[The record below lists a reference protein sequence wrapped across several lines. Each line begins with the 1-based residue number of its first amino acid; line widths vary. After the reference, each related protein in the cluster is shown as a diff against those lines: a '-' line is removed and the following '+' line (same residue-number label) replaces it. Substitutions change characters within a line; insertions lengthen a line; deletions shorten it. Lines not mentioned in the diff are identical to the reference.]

1 VLRSP
6 VIFGLHI
13 IALLL
18 AAASDPYTA
27 RREVMVR
34 EQMAARDI
42 TNQDVL
48 AAMRAVPRHLFMPPE
63 KRALAYA
70 DHPVPIGHSQTISQ
84 PYIVALMTQLL
95 EPAKSHKVL
104 EIGTGS
110 GYQAAVLSVLVR
122 QVVSLEIVPELAR
135 SSSETLVKLGYKNV
149 AVHHA
154 DGYKGW
160 PAGAPYD
167 RIIVTAAPPELPRAL
182 VDQLAP
188 GGKLVAPVGS
198 GWWAQEL
205 IVLDKAAD
213 GRTRRRAVL
222 PVRFVPMVP
231 GK

>member
-1 VLRSP
+1 M
-6 VIFGLHI
+6 IFGLHI
-13 IALLL
+13 IALLV
-18 AAASDPYTA
+18 AAASDPYA
-27 RREVMVR
+27 APREVMVR
-34 EQMAARDI
+34 QQLAARDI
-42 TNQDVL
+42 TSADVL

-63 KRALAYA
+63 RRALAYA

-110 GYQAAVLSVLVR
+110 GYQAAVLSLLVR

-135 SSSETLVKLGYKNV
+135 SSAETLSKLGYTNV

>member
-1 VLRSP
+1 VP
-6 VIFGLHI
+6 FALHI
-13 IALLL
+13 LALFL
-18 AAASDPYTA
+18 AAPNDPYA
-27 RREVMVR
+27 APREAMVR
-34 EQMAARDI
+34 EQLAERDI

-48 AAMRAVPRHLFMPPE
+48 SAMRTVPRHLFMPPDT
-63 KRALAYA
+63 RALAYA

-135 SSSETLVKLGYKNV
+135 SSAETLAKLGYKNV
-149 AVHHA
+149 TVHHA

-167 RIIVTAAPPELPRAL
+167 RIIVTAAPPEVPRAL
-182 VDQLAP
+182 VEQLAP

-198 GWWAQEL
+198 GSWSQEL